1 MAKHPFGAYFYI
13 SLYCSHSLV
22 PSVLTVTC
30 GWSSH
35 HGSIPPGPTYVWTC
49 PALSLKPPAVICH
62 HNLQIPHLWKTKE
75 YSGQNNIMIYASFV
89 RYFPFD
95 MSNFSSWGKP
105 VSGKEILKRK
115 LSILL
120 NHTINDNSHDLTEW
134 QTCLEICKTSHHTPQ
149 HTNTNCW
156 VYKALVAES
165 RNLDCCFTLPLTSQ
179 NHKQSLTLSDFQWL
193 HSQCEGMKWQLNDS
207 LQVYNNNNILPNAGI
222 VQFTKDH
229 QNWYTIGHRPPDTY
243 FYITAIN

>member
-1 MAKHPFGAYFYI
+1 MTNIDPRYI
-13 SLYCSHSLV
+13 TTVRQSNSLFIRGKLGKNIMKPGSVFWQNILLVPISTFHLYCSHSLV

-35 HGSIPPGPTYVWTC
+35 HGSIPPGPTYAWTC

-115 LSILL
+115 LSILS
-120 NHTINDNSHDLTEW
+120 NHTINDNSRDLTKW
-134 QTCLEICKTSHHTPQ
+134 QTCLEICKTSHHNPQ

-165 RNLDCCFTLPLTSQ
+165 RDLDCCFILPLTSQ

-193 HSQCEGMKWQLNDS
+193 HPQC
-207 LQVYNNNNILPNAGI
+207 
-222 VQFTKDH
+222 
-229 QNWYTIGHRPPDTY
+229 
-243 FYITAIN
+243 